1 MSTAAGQT
9 AADNA
14 AVDTKSRLA
23 FGSTTVDSAVVSP
36 GTGAKLAD
44 GSGTRIVGRD
54 GEQSR
59 ARYPDSEGFVERG
72 GQRLFYEVYGEGEQT
87 IFLLPTWSMF
97 HSRHWKMQIPYL
109 ARHFRVLTMDGV
121 GNGHS
126 DRPVDPRRYR
136 AVEFARDC
144 LAVMDATGTER
155 AVMVSLSA
163 GTRYLLE
170 LGRLA
175 PERML
180 GAVFT
185 GPMFPYTPSHLWS
198 MRSKLV
204 WWAFARPAL
213 SPKLYRW
220 WGRFSAVYWRRD
232 YPGFAEWFVSRA
244 LPEPHSTKAIE
255 DGVGW
260 ALETDPKTL
269 AATVL
274 DEQSAHRANAPRE
287 LRGLAQNLDCP
298 VLVVSGDR
306 DMITPP
312 RDARALA
319 RLSRGKLMTVKG
331 AGHIQHARKPVG
343 FNLMLRDF
351 AEDAFKRSRTPRDPT
366 VYRPDGRPRALFV
379 SSPIGLGHAQRD
391 VAIARELRAV
401 HPDVQI
407 DWLAQDPVT
416 RMLEA
421 EGERIHPASRH
432 LANESKH
439 IESESAE
446 HDLHCFHALR
456 RMDEILAANFML
468 FHDIVREQRYDL
480 WIGDEAW
487 ELDYY
492 LHENP
497 REKKVPFV
505 WITDFVGF
513 LPMADDDARARY
525 VTADYNA
532 DMVDHIAEHPE
543 VRDMALFVGNPQDIV
558 AERLGPELPMIK
570 DWTERHFD
578 FTGYVTGFD
587 PADLGERTELRAEL
601 GYSDDERVC
610 IVTVGGSGVGADLL
624 RRVIAAFPYAKEAV
638 PDLRMIVVAGPR
650 IDPASLPAHKGLE
663 VVPYVHNLYRHL
675 AACDLAVVQGGLTTS
690 MELTAQKRP
699 FLYFPL
705 RHHFEQNFHVRHR
718 LERYGA
724 GRRMDYDDSPP
735 ELIGAAIAQE
745 IGREVDYRDV
755 ETDGAATAAG
765 RIAELL

>member
-1 MSTAAGQT
+1 MSLEVRQAREGNPTIDVATVQT
-9 AADNA
+9 GTVA
-14 AVDTKSRLA
+14 AVVA
-23 FGSTTVDSAVVSP
+23 EEP
-36 GTGAKLAD
+36 G
-44 GSGTRIVGRD
+44 RIVGRD

-59 ARYPDSEGFVERG
+59 ARYPDSEGFVERN
-72 GQRLFYEVYGEGEQT
+72 GQRLFYEVYGEGEET

-109 ARHFRVLTMDGV
+109 ARHFRVLTMDGL
-121 GNGHS
+121 GNGRS
-126 DRPVDPRRYR
+126 DRPGDPRRYR

-144 LAVMDATGTER
+144 LAVMDATGTES
-155 AVMVSLSA
+155 AVMVSVSA
-163 GTRYLLE
+163 GARYQLE
-170 LGRLA
+170 LARLA
-175 PERML
+175 PERVL

-185 GPMFPYTPSHLWS
+185 GPMFPYTPSHLWF

-204 WWAFARPAL
+204 WWAFARPAI
-213 SPKLYRW
+213 SPRLYRW
-220 WGRFSAVYWRRD
+220 WGRFSAVHWHRD
-232 YPGFAEWFVSRA
+232 YPLFAEWFVSRA
-244 LPEPHSTKAIE
+244 LPELHSTKAIE

-287 LRGLAQNLDCP
+287 LRGLAQSLECP
-298 VLVVSGDR
+298 VLVVCGDR

-319 RLSRGKLMTVKG
+319 RLSAGKFVTVKG
-331 AGHIQHARKPVG
+331 AGHIQHGRKPVG
-343 FNLMLRDF
+343 FNLMLREF
-351 AEDAFKRSRTPRDPT
+351 AEDAFKRPRTPRDPT
-366 VYRPDGRPRALFV
+366 VFRPDGRPRALFV
-379 SSPIGLGHAQRD
+379 CSPIGLGHAQRD
-391 VAIARELRAV
+391 VAIARELRAL
-401 HPDVQI
+401 HPDLQI

-416 RMLEA
+416 RVLES

-439 IESESAE
+439 FESESAE
-446 HDLHCFHALR
+446 HDLNCFHALR

-505 WITDFVGF
+505 WLTDFVGF
-513 LPMADDDARARY
+513 LPMGDDDAHARY

-532 DMVDHIAEHPE
+532 DMVDHVAEHPE
-543 VRDMALFVGNPQDIV
+543 VRDLALFVGSPDDIV
-558 AERLGPELPMIK
+558 AERLGAELPMIR

-587 PADLGERTELRAEL
+587 PADLGERTKLRAEL

-624 RRVIAAFPYAKEAV
+624 RRVIAAFPHAKEGV

-650 IDPASLPAHKGLE
+650 IDPRSLPTHEGLE

-690 MELTAQKRP
+690 MELTTQKRP

-735 ELIGAAIAQE
+735 ELIAAAIAQE
-745 IGREVDYRDV
+745 IGRQVDYRDV
-755 ETDGAATAAG
+755 EVDGAARAA
-765 RIAELL
+765 RRLVELL

>member
-1 MSTAAGQT
+1 MSTATGQT
-9 AADNA
+9 GADNTTIDA
-14 AVDTKSRLA
+14 A
-23 FGSTTVDSAVVSP
+23 TVQTGTVAAAANE
-36 GTGAKLAD
+36 GTGR
-44 GSGTRIVGRD
+44 TVGRD

-59 ARYPDSEGFVERG
+59 ARYPDKEGFVERG
-72 GQRLFYEVYGEGEQT
+72 GQRIFWEVYGEGKET

-97 HSRHWKMQIPYL
+97 HSRHWKMQISYL
-109 ARHFRVLTMDGV
+109 ARHFRVLVMDGL
-121 GNGHS
+121 GNGRS
-126 DRPVDPRRYR
+126 DRPHDSRRYR

-144 LAVMDATGTER
+144 LAVMDATGTES
-155 AVMVSLSA
+155 AVTVSLSGGA
-163 GTRYLLE
+163 RYQLE
-170 LGRLA
+170 LARLA
-175 PERML
+175 PEQVL

-185 GPMFPYTPSHLWS
+185 GPMFPYTPSHLWF
-198 MRSKLV
+198 MRSKLF
-204 WWAFARPAL
+204 WWAFARPAI
-213 SPKLYRW
+213 SPQLYHWW
-220 WGRFSAVYWRRD
+220 WGRFSAVHWRRE
-232 YPGFAEWFVSRA
+232 YSVFAEWFVSRA

-287 LRGLAQNLDCP
+287 LRGLAQGLDCP

-319 RLSRGKLMTVKG
+319 RLSAGKFQTVKG

-343 FNLMLRDF
+343 FNLMLREF
-351 AEDAFKRSRTPRDPT
+351 AEDAFKRPRTSGDPT
-366 VYRPDGRPRALFV
+366 VFRPDGRPRALFI

-391 VAIARELRAV
+391 VAIARELRAL
-401 HPDVQI
+401 HPDLQV

-416 RMLEA
+416 RVLES

-497 REKKVPFV
+497 REKKVPFA
-505 WITDFVGF
+505 WLTDFVGF
-513 LPMADDDARARY
+513 LPMGDGDERERY
-525 VTADYNA
+525 LTADYNA
-532 DMVDHIAEHPE
+532 DMVDHVAEHPE
-543 VRDMALFVGNPQDIV
+543 VRDMALFVGNPDDIV
-558 AERLGPELPMIK
+558 HERLGPELPLIR

-578 FTGYVTGFD
+578 FTGYITGFE
-587 PADLGERTELRAEL
+587 PADIGERTRLRAEL

-624 RRVIAAFPYAKEAV
+624 RRVIASFPYAKEGV
-638 PDLRMIVVAGPR
+638 QDLRMIVVAGPR
-650 IDPASLPAHKGLE
+650 IDPASLPAHEGLE

-735 ELIGAAIAQE
+735 ELIAAAIAQE
-745 IGREVDYRDV
+745 VGREVNYRDV
-755 ETDGAATAAG
+755 ETDGAARAAW